1 MCYFVLVIFFFFKQ
15 KTAYEMRIS
24 DWSSDVCSSDLRSW
38 RAAHPA
44 GPRVMAETSG
54 KNAVVITPS
63 ADFDLAVG
71 DVVRSAFGHAG
82 QKCSAASLVILV
94 GPAGRSPRP
103 LRQLV
108 DAVRSVRT
116 GWPSSPGATMGPPLD
131 PPTAH
136 PPRPTTHQAPR
147 TRWPS

>member
-1 MCYFVLVIFFFFKQ
+1 MERARLF
-15 KTAYEMRIS
+15 
-24 DWSSDVCSSDLRSW
+24 RSW

-82 QKCSAASLVILV
+82 QKCPAASLVILV
-94 GPAGRSPRP
+94 GSAGRSPRL

-108 DAVRSVRT
+108 DAVRAVRT
-116 GWPSSPGATMGPPLD
+116 GWPSSLG
-131 PPTAH
+131 
-136 PPRPTTHQAPR
+136 TTDR
-147 TRWPS
+147 KSTRLTSSQ